1 MELLFQTC
9 QSVLICFSQLHVV
22 TVVIRVIFLI
32 ETQKPCGKIMVRI
45 GLLFFGRC
53 LRQFQHW
60 KFRLHHRCFCA
71 RGKRPERLRPVKHG
85 VSAGPVCLHIFQPCF
100 AALIMPVVLRGSF
113 PQRQH
118 HLIDFLNTGRIGK
131 LPGNFLNT
139 LPIVRNS
146 IGLIRP
152 WIQFRGVYK
161 ETVDTSG
168 KLPDFIACHCF
179 TVFIREK
186 SVLRH
191 QNINAL
197 YNNAPFQLYFYIGL
211 CQVAVA
217 E

>member
-9 QSVLICFSQLHVV
+9 QSVLVCFSQLHVV

-53 LRQFQHW
+53 LRQFRLW
-60 KFRLHHRCFCA
+60 RFRFHRRCFCTG
-71 RGKRPERLRPVKHG
+71 GKRPERLPPVKHG
-85 VSAGPVCLHIFQPCF
+85 VSASSVCLHILQPCF
-100 AALIMPVVLRGSF
+100 AALIMPVILRGSF

-118 HLIDFLNTGRIGK
+118 HLIDLLYTGWISK
-131 LPGNFLNT
+131 LLGNLLHT

-152 WIQFRGVYK
+152 WIQVRSVYK

-179 TVFIREK
+179 SVFIREK
-186 SVLRH
+186 SVLRN
-191 QNINAL
+191 QKINAP
-197 YNNAPFQLYFYIGL
+197 YNDAPFQLYFCIGL